1 MKNNFD
7 FTKKGLFLTEDV
19 CWKSKVLPSIEL
31 LSEKDKITEVV
42 TENLDNLNKCLLIKN
57 YPFCNSYNGTLTFG
71 IQLNLDSVINC
82 TSIQTL
88 NNLQSDKVRYSQF
101 YKQYHYSG
109 LDNFP
114 YKIIS
119 TFHFEDSEV
128 NEIIEKFS
136 DAAKSTS
143 MVFLQLGK
151 NSALL
156 MLEGSDLYELKN
168 SSKLF
173 RKEDSSYE
181 EYFFQ
186 QNDDCPVFN
195 KILSLEEGE
204 LLNDDAHRVIFDK

>member
-1 MKNNFD
+1 
-7 FTKKGLFLTEDV
+7 
-19 CWKSKVLPSIEL
+19 
-31 LSEKDKITEVV
+31 
-42 TENLDNLNKCLLIKN
+42 
-57 YPFCNSYNGTLTFG
+57 
-71 IQLNLDSVINC
+71 
-82 TSIQTL
+82 
-88 NNLQSDKVRYSQF
+88 
-101 YKQYHYSG
+101 
-109 LDNFP
+109 
-114 YKIIS
+114 
-119 TFHFEDSEV
+119 
-128 NEIIEKFS
+128 
-136 DAAKSTS
+136 

-195 KILSLEEGE
+195 KILSLEEIE